1 MQDCGD
7 NRVTVPVTVLSPAV
21 PYNVTMLSSRFS
33 TIAPAAATTVL
44 ALAGCGGSKPP
55 PAAATGSQSKGPGV
69 QAAYKFSACMRRH
82 GVSNFPDPV
91 VHSSGN
97 SQSIRIKINPTISG
111 SPAFNSAQKACQG
124 LMGGPPN
131 LAQQQAQIHYKVEHY
146 VAFAACMR
154 RHGITSFPDPNSQ
167 GNIPPTLL
175 AQAGIN
181 IHLPN
186 VITAARACAPTTGGL
201 LTQAA
206 ISQATGSGSSAS
218 GSSGSG
224 TQSNGGG

>member
-7 NRVTVPVTVLSPAV
+7 NRVTVPVTGLSPAV
-21 PYNVTMLSSRFS
+21 SYNVTMLSSRFS
-33 TIAPAAATTVL
+33 TIAPAAAITVL
-44 ALAGCGGSKPP
+44 ALAGCGGSSKP
-55 PAAATGSQSKGPGV
+55 PAAAAGSASHDPDVQS
-69 QAAYKFSACMRRH
+69 AYKFSACMRRH

-91 VHSSGN
+91 VHTSGN
-97 SQSIRIKINPTISG
+97 SQSVGIRVDPTITG
-111 SPAFNSAQKACQG
+111 SPAFKSAQTACQG
-124 LMGGPPN
+124 IIGAPLSP
-131 LAQQQAQIHYKVEHY
+131 AQLQAHIHYKVEHY

-186 VITAARACAPTTGGL
+186 VITAARACAPATGGL

-206 ISQATGSGSSAS
+206 ISQADRQRVGRLGK
-218 GSSGSG
+218 
-224 TQSNGGG
+224 QRQRDPVDGGG

>member
-7 NRVTVPVTVLSPAV
+7 NRVTVPVTGLSPAV

-33 TIAPAAATTVL
+33 TIAPAAAITVL
-44 ALAGCGGSKPP
+44 ALAGCGGSSKP
-55 PAAATGSQSKGPGV
+55 PAAAAGSASHDPDVQS
-69 QAAYKFSACMRRH
+69 AYKFSACMRRH
-82 GVSNFPDPV
+82 GVWNFPDPV
-91 VHSSGN
+91 VHTSGN
-97 SQSIRIKINPTISG
+97 SQSVGIRVDPTITG
-111 SPAFNSAQKACQG
+111 SPAFKSAQTACQG
-124 LMGGPPN
+124 IIGAPLTPVQ
-131 LAQQQAQIHYKVEHY
+131 LQAHIHYKVEHY
-146 VAFAACMR
+146 VAFASCMR

-167 GNIPPTLL
+167 GNIPPALL

-206 ISQATGSGSSAS
+206 ISQAAGRGSGSS
-218 GSSGSG
+218 GNSGSG
-224 TQSNGGG
+224 TQSGGG